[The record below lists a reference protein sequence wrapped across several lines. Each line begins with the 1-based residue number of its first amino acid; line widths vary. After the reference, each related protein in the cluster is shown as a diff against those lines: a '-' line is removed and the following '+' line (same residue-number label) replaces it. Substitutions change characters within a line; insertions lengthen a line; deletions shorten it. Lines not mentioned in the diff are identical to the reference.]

1 MVIYRGESSNA
12 SYQVSPFRGPISEEP
27 RRVENR
33 LRKGGRAL
41 ETERHKTDRCIL
53 QMVRDPAFTGGES
66 TVPET
71 TTCSRMDWGSE

>member
-1 MVIYRGESSNA
+1 M
-12 SYQVSPFRGPISEEP
+12 
-27 RRVENR
+27 ENR

-41 ETERHKTDRCIL
+41 ETERCIL

-71 TTCSRMDWGSE
+71 VACSRMDWGSE